1 MFMHHITTQLKSCG
15 CFKDYYK
22 NSKKQ
27 RHYFDEK
34 TNKHFSLESDMK
46 KKKKINF
53 GMKMYKPLLLDILQ
67 LLVLKTKHLPTTTYM
82 CAGVN
87 NKSVHY

>member
-1 MFMHHITTQLKSCG
+1 
-15 CFKDYYK
+15 
-22 NSKKQ
+22 
-27 RHYFDEK
+27 
-34 TNKHFSLESDMK
+34 MK

>member
-1 MFMHHITTQLKSCG
+1 M
-15 CFKDYYK
+15 
-22 NSKKQ
+22 KKQ
-27 RHYFDEK
+27 
-34 TNKHFSLESDMK
+34 TNIFLLNQIWK

-87 NKSVHY
+87 NKSVHYWCSFILH

>member
-1 MFMHHITTQLKSCG
+1 MHHITTQLKSCG

-46 KKKKINF
+46 KKEE
-53 GMKMYKPLLLDILQ
+53 D
-67 LLVLKTKHLPTTTYM
+67 
-82 CAGVN
+82 
-87 NKSVHY
+87 